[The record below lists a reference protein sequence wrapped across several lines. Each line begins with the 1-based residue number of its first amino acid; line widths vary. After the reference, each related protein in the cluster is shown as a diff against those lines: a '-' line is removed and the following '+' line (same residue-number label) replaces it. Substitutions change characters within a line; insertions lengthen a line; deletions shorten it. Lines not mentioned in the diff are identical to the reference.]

1 MTDTPVNRNTEMTVA
16 LANWGLKSLD
26 EALTM
31 LQSAKIASRESLPS
45 GGFNRAQ
52 IAAMHELES
61 YPDMLK
67 TKIDNL
73 SCILRVIQTGKFGEK
88 GDDNE

>member
-1 MTDTPVNRNTEMTVA
+1 MTDTPVNRNTESAVA
-16 LANWGLKSLD
+16 LAEYGSRKLG

-31 LQSAKIASRESLPS
+31 LKAAKIAGHESLLS
-45 GGFNRAQ
+45 GGLNRVQ

-67 TKIDNL
+67 IKIDNL
-73 SCILRVIQTGKFGEK
+73 SCILRIIQTGKYGEK
-88 GDDNE
+88 SNDNE

>member
-1 MTDTPVNRNTEMTVA
+1 MTDTPVNRNTEMTVD
-16 LANWGLKSLD
+16 LAKWGLDSLN

-31 LQSAKIASRESLPS
+31 LKAAKIASHESLLS
-45 GGFNRAQ
+45 GGLNRVQ

-67 TKIDNL
+67 IKIDNL
-73 SCILRVIQTGKFGEK
+73 SCILRIIQTGEYGEK
-88 GDDNE
+88 SGDHE

>member
-16 LANWGLKSLD
+16 LAKRGLDSLN

-31 LQSAKIASRESLPS
+31 LKAAKIASHESLLS
-45 GGFNRAQ
+45 GGLNRTQ

-61 YPDMLK
+61 YTDMLK
-67 TKIDNL
+67 IKIDNL
-73 SCILRVIQTGKFGEK
+73 SCILRIIQTGKYGGK
-88 GDDNE
+88 SGDNE